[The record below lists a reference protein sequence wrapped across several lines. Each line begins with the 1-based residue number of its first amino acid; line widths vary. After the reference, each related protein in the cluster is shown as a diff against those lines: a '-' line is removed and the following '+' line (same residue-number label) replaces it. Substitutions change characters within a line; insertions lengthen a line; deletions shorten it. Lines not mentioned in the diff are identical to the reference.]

1 MTPGAEDQGKGD
13 GKRVDLIEFFAINRG
28 DRHPGPYSDKAKC
41 RLEMI
46 KGSQSVELPLSQKEV
61 NQHGLNSLAFLS
73 RIYKI
78 RIAKT
83 NSAYRQKI
91 KTVEISSLKN

>member
-1 MTPGAEDQGKGD
+1 MQKTRVRETV
-13 GKRVDLIEFFAINRG
+13 KRVDLIEFFAINRV

-61 NQHGLNSLAFLS
+61 DQHGLNSLTFLS

-91 KTVEISSLKN
+91 KAVEISSLKN

>member
-1 MTPGAEDQGKGD
+1 MQKTRVRETV
-13 GKRVDLIEFFAINRG
+13 KRVDLIEFFALNRG

-46 KGSQSVELPLSQKEV
+46 EGSQSVELPLSQKEV

-78 RIAKT
+78 RITKT

-91 KTVEISSLKN
+91 KAVEISSLKN